1 MCAPV
6 QSEEF
11 LECRCC
17 RPLNFGPLD
26 FGQGLVLLTNRSF
39 FGGPRDWASNRI
51 TFASYNELAKKSDPI
66 VKDIHDKQ
74 CTRITQDGGDFR
86 VVILDKHAYNE
97 CKNWFPKENVINDGI
112 FLH

>member
-1 MCAPV
+1 MRI
-6 QSEEF
+6 
-11 LECRCC
+11 L
-17 RPLNFGPLD
+17 
-26 FGQGLVLLTNRSF
+26 GQCVRRYNPKKFSNVDAAILSIVDKVLLTNQTF
-39 FGGPRDWASNRI
+39 FGGPCDWASNRI
-51 TFASYNELAKKSDPI
+51 TVASYDELAKKSDPI
-66 VKDIHDKQ
+66 VKDIHDKR